1 MLNLDRLRALHAV
14 SSHGSINAAAET
26 LHVTTSAVSQQL
38 AKLEDET
45 GQRLLERNGRGVRLT
60 DAGSLLVSRTHQV
73 LSLLESAEAELESH
87 DEAVTGQIT
96 VAAFAT
102 AARGLAPT
110 AIRELRE
117 RYPQLSITFH
127 EQEAFESVGRLVR
140 REVDLIIINDWH
152 DSPLTLPEGV
162 TKVLLFDDVADIA
175 LPPGHRLAKRK
186 SLKLS
191 ELAGES
197 WIAWQQGSMCC
208 DWLLL
213 TLRREGHEPRIA
225 HTAAEY
231 ATQLSLVAA
240 GLGACVL
247 PRLGR
252 DPLPKGVTVVPA
264 EPALRRH
271 VYAAWRTHSGRR
283 NVIRAAVEAFAIAAS
298 RLDPKTTAPRK
309 GRDRGSRIV

>member
-1 MLNLDRLRALHAV
+1 MLNVDRLRALHAV
-14 SSHGSINAAAET
+14 SAHGSIYAAAET

-45 GQRLLERNGRGVRLT
+45 GQRLLERHGRGVRLT
-60 DAGSLLVSRTHQV
+60 DAGSLLVSRTQEV

-87 DEAVTGQIT
+87 DQAVAGQIT
-96 VAAFAT
+96 IAAFAT

-110 AIRELRE
+110 AIRELRA

-127 EQEAFESVGRLVR
+127 EQEAFESVERLVR

-152 DSPLTLPEGV
+152 DAPLTLPGGI
-162 TKVLLFDDVADIA
+162 TKALLFDDVADIA
-175 LPPGHRLAKRK
+175 LPPDHRLANRK
-186 SLKLS
+186 SLKLKD
-191 ELAGES
+191 LAGEP
-197 WIAWQQGSMCC
+197 WIAWQQGSICC
-208 DWLLL
+208 DWLQV
-213 TLRREGHEPRIA
+213 TLRREGHEPNIA

-271 VYAAWRTHSGRR
+271 VYAAWRSHSGRR
-283 NVIRAAVEAFAIAAS
+283 NVIRAAVEAFEVAAS
-298 RLDPKTTAPRK
+298 RLDPKTTVKKR
-309 GRDRGSRIV
+309 

>member
-14 SSHGSINAAAET
+14 SAHGSIYAAAET

-45 GQRLLERNGRGVRLT
+45 GQRLLERHGRGVRLT

-110 AIRELRE
+110 AIRELRA

-152 DSPLTLPEGV
+152 DSPLSLPEGV

-186 SLKLS
+186 SIRLS

-283 NVIRAAVEAFAIAAS
+283 NVIRAAIEAFEIAAS
-298 RLDPKTTAPRK
+298 RLDPKTTVTEREAA
-309 GRDRGSRIV
+309 RG

>member
-14 SSHGSINAAAET
+14 SAQGSIFAAAET
-26 LHVTTSAVSQQL
+26 MNVTTSAVSQQL

-45 GQRLLERNGRGVRLT
+45 GQRLLERHGRGVRLT
-60 DAGSLLVSRTHQV
+60 DAGSFLVSRTHQV
-73 LSLLESAEAELESH
+73 LSLLEAAEAELESH
-87 DEAVTGQIT
+87 DAAVAGQIT
-96 VAAFAT
+96 IAAFAT

-110 AIRELRE
+110 AIRELRT

-127 EQEAFESVGRLVR
+127 EQEPLESVGRLIR
-140 REVDLIIINDWH
+140 REVDLIIVNDWH
-152 DSPLTLPEGV
+152 NAPLALPDGL
-162 TKVLLFDDVADIA
+162 TKAPLLDDVADIA
-175 LPPGHRLAKRK
+175 LPPGHRLAKKK
-186 SLKLS
+186 SVRLNQ
-191 ELAGES
+191 LAGEP
-197 WIAWQQGSMCC
+197 WIAWQAGSICH
-208 DWLLL
+208 DWLIV
-213 TLRREGHEPRIA
+213 TLRKEGHEPKIA

-283 NVIRAAVEAFAIAAS
+283 NVIRAAVEAFEEAA
-298 RLDPKTTAPRK
+298 K
-309 GRDRGSRIV
+309 RIK

>member
-14 SSHGSINAAAET
+14 SSHGSIYAAAET

-38 AKLEDET
+38 AKLEHEI
-45 GQRLLERNGRGVRLT
+45 GQRLLERHGRGVRLT

-73 LSLLESAEAELESH
+73 LSLLEAAEAELESH
-87 DEAVTGQIT
+87 DEAVAGQLTI
-96 VAAFAT
+96 AAFAT
-102 AARGLAPT
+102 AARGLAGT

-117 RYPQLSITFH
+117 RYPQLAITFH
-127 EQEAFESVGRLVR
+127 EQESFESIGRLVR

-152 DSPLTLPEGV
+152 DSPLTLPDGV
-162 TKVLLFDDVADIA
+162 TKVPLFDDVADIA

-186 SLKLS
+186 SLRLS

-252 DPLPKGVTVVPA
+252 DPLPNGVTVVPA

-283 NVIRAAVEAFAIAAS
+283 NVIRAAVEAFGVASS
-298 RLDPKTTAPRK
+298 RLDQNQIVKKRK
-309 GRDRGSRIV
+309 KS

>member
-1 MLNLDRLRALHAV
+1 
-14 SSHGSINAAAET
+14 
-26 LHVTTSAVSQQL
+26 VSQQL

-45 GQRLLERNGRGVRLT
+45 GQRLLERHGRGVRLT
-60 DAGSLLVSRTHQV
+60 DAGSLLVSRTQEV

-87 DEAVTGQIT
+87 DQAVAGQIT
-96 VAAFAT
+96 IAAFAT

-110 AIRELRE
+110 AIRELRA

-127 EQEAFESVGRLVR
+127 EQEAFESVERLVR

-152 DSPLTLPEGV
+152 DAPLTLPGGI
-162 TKVLLFDDVADIA
+162 TKALLFDDVADIA
-175 LPPGHRLAKRK
+175 LPPDHRLANRK
-186 SLKLS
+186 SLKLKD
-191 ELAGES
+191 LAGEP
-197 WIAWQQGSMCC
+197 WIAWQQGSICC
-208 DWLLL
+208 DWLQV
-213 TLRREGHEPRIA
+213 TLRREGHEPNIA

-271 VYAAWRTHSGRR
+271 VYAAWRSHSGRR
-283 NVIRAAVEAFAIAAS
+283 NVIRAAVEAFEVAAS
-298 RLDPKTTAPRK
+298 RLDPKTTVKKR
-309 GRDRGSRIV
+309 

>member
-14 SSHGSINAAAET
+14 SAHGSIFAAAET
-26 LHVTTSAVSQQL
+26 LRVTTSAVSQQL

-45 GQRLLERNGRGVRLT
+45 GQRLLERHGRGVRLT

-73 LSLLESAEAELESH
+73 LSLLEAAEADLESH
-87 DEAVTGQIT
+87 DHAVAGQIT
-96 VAAFAT
+96 IAAFAT

-110 AIRELRE
+110 AIRELRT

-127 EQEAFESVGRLVR
+127 EQEAFESMGRLAR
-140 REVDLIIINDWH
+140 REVDLIIICDWH
-152 DSPLTLPEGV
+152 DAPVTLPEGISR
-162 TKVLLFDDVADIA
+162 TLLFDDVADIA
-175 LPPGHRLAKRK
+175 LPPGHRLARK
-186 SLKLS
+186 KSIKLN
-191 ELAGES
+191 EVAREP

-208 DWLLL
+208 DWLQV
-213 TLRREGHEPRIA
+213 TLRREGHEPNIA

-231 ATQLSLVAA
+231 ATQLALVAA

-252 DPLPKGVTVVPA
+252 DPLPAGVTVVPA

-283 NVIRAAVEAFAIAAS
+283 NVIRAAVEAFEVAAS
-298 RLDPKTTAPRK
+298 RLDPKTTVRK
-309 GRDRGSRIV
+309 R